1 MLMLAPFADRAAR
14 VRGAQI
20 RHCANA
26 VASHAGGEPFGVI
39 FRRAPHDSLDV
50 IGGSMSTCSL
60 ELASVPDLEQD
71 GVLHINGVAYT
82 VANPIEP
89 DSSGW
94 VTLQLRTVEAGYV

>member
-26 VASHAGGEPFGVI
+26 VASYAGGDSFGVI
-39 FRRAPHDSLDV
+39 FRRTPHDSLNV
-50 IGGSMSTCSL
+50 IGGSASTCSL
-60 ELASVPDLEQD
+60 ELASAPGLDQD
-71 GVLHINGVAYT
+71 SVLHIDGVAYA

-94 VTLQLRTVEAGYV
+94 VTLQLRAVEVGHV